1 MPRPHRR
8 QAGLREETV
17 RIRPASKTLLLALVV
32 LAVAAGVAT
41 ASIQSDRWLAD
52 VKYLASSD
60 LKGRGSGSLE
70 LNQAANYIADQFK
83 KAGLEALRGSYFQP
97 FDAVIGAELGQN
109 NQAALLGISRRTY
122 RLRQDFTPLGF
133 SGSGDKTADVVFVG
147 YGITAPEYN
156 YDDYAGMDVTGKV
169 VLVLRHEPQEQ
180 DEQSVFQGR
189 RITRYA
195 ALVSKAITA
204 RNRGAAAMVLVND
217 PVPHSND
224 RLVSLGQIDGPTD
237 VGIPVIQVTQAVA
250 NDWVKRA
257 GRSLEDLQRAIDR
270 DLSKQSF
277 PLPADVEVRIQA
289 DVRQRKAVLRNVI
302 GLLPGSDPAVRDQ
315 VIVIGA
321 HYDHLGLGEQDSLA
335 PNAAGQIHHGADD
348 NASGTAGMMELARF
362 FSEEGN
368 RPRHSL
374 LFMAYSGE
382 EKGLL
387 GSAHYVESPLIPLD
401 RTVAMMNLD
410 MIGRVSRNR
419 LYIGG
424 VGTSPQFRPWIQEE
438 NQGLGFQVDYS
449 DSGYGGSDHMS
460 FARREIPVLFF
471 FSGLHADYHKPTDTW
486 EKQLPAETAKV
497 LDLVS
502 RVVKKVDATN
512 EKLQFVRVQRQQ
524 PRARDQGE
532 EAAGDPGPGYGA
544 YFGSIP
550 DFGEVE
556 RGVKFADV
564 RDGSPAAQAGLRSGD
579 ILIQF
584 DGKEVRNLYDFTDYL
599 RAKRP
604 GDEVPV
610 VVLRDGQE
618 VRATVK
624 LGSRQ

>member
-1 MPRPHRR
+1 MRI
-8 QAGLREETV
+8 ETV
-17 RIRPASKTLLLALVV
+17 RRRPAWRTLPLVLLALV
-32 LAVAAGVAT
+32 AAAGI
-41 ASIQSDRWLAD
+41 ASGHIRSDRWLED
-52 VKYLASSD
+52 VKYLASPA
-60 LKGRGSGSLE
+60 LKGRGSGSPE
-70 LNQAANYIADQFK
+70 LNEAANYIAEQFK
-83 KAGLEALRGSYFQP
+83 KTGLETLNGSYFQP
-97 FDAVIGAELGQN
+97 FEAVIGAELGQS
-109 NQAALLGISRRTY
+109 NQVALLGSSRRTY
-122 RLRQDFTPLGF
+122 RMRQEFVPLSF
-133 SGSGDKTADVVFVG
+133 SGSGDKTAGVVFVG

-156 YDDYAGMDVTGKV
+156 YDDYAGIDVTGKV

-180 DEQSVFQGR
+180 DNQSIFRGR
-189 RITRYA
+189 EITRYA
-195 ALVSKAITA
+195 GLVSKAITA

-217 PVPHSND
+217 PVPHTND
-224 RLVSLGQIDGPTD
+224 RLIGLNQIDGPSD
-237 VGIPVIQVTQAVA
+237 IGIPVIQVTQAVA
-250 NDWVKRA
+250 NDWVRRA
-257 GRSLEDLQRAIDR
+257 GRSLEDLQKAIDK

-277 PLPADVEVRIQA
+277 ALPPDVEVRVQT
-289 DVRQRKAVLRNVI
+289 DVRQRKAALRNVV
-302 GLLPGSDPAVRDQ
+302 GYLPGTDPAVRDRI
-315 VIVIGA
+315 IVIGA

-335 PNAAGQIHHGADD
+335 PNAAGQIHYGADD

-362 FSEEGN
+362 FSEEAN

-374 LFMAYSGE
+374 LFMAFSGE
-382 EKGLL
+382 ERGLL
-387 GSAHYVESPLIPLD
+387 GSAHYVESPMIPLD

-424 VGTSPQFRPWIQEE
+424 VGTSPQFRQWIQEE
-438 NQGLGFQVDYS
+438 NQGLGFQLDYS
-449 DSGYGGSDHMS
+449 DSGYGASDHMS
-460 FARREIPVLFF
+460 FVRRNVPVLFF

-512 EKLQFVRVQRQQ
+512 EKLEFVRVQRQQ
-524 PRARDQGE
+524 QPRDHGVAAPGE
-532 EAAGDPGPGYGA
+532 QTGDPGPGYGA

-564 RDGSPAAQAGLRSGD
+564 RDGSPAAQAGLRPGD
-579 ILIQF
+579 ILISF

-610 VVLRDGQE
+610 VVLRGGQE

>member
-1 MPRPHRR
+1 MPYPHGR
-8 QAGLREETV
+8 QAGSREEAV
-17 RIRPASKTLLLALVV
+17 RIRPISKTLLLVLAALV
-32 LAVAAGVAT
+32 VAAGVAT

-52 VKYLASSD
+52 VKYLASPG
-60 LKGRGSGSLE
+60 LKGRGSGSPE

-109 NQAALLGISRRTY
+109 NQVALLGTSRRSY
-122 RLRQDFTPLGF
+122 QLRQDFTPLGF
-133 SGSGDKTADVVFVG
+133 SGSGDKTAGMVFVG

-156 YDDYAGMDVTGKV
+156 YDDYAGIDVTGKA

-180 DEQSVFQGR
+180 DEQSVFRGR
-189 RITRYA
+189 QITRYA
-195 ALVSKAITA
+195 GLVSKAITA
-204 RNRGAAAMVLVND
+204 RNRGAAALVLVND

-224 RLVSLGQIDGPTD
+224 RLVSLGQIDGPSD
-237 VGIPVIQVTQAVA
+237 IGIPVMQVTQAVA
-250 NDWVKRA
+250 NEWVKRA
-257 GRSLEDLQRAIDR
+257 GHSLEDLQKAIDR

-277 PLPADVEVRIQA
+277 SLPPDVEVRIQA
-289 DVRQRKAVLRNVI
+289 DVRQRKAVLRNVV
-302 GLLPGSDPAVRDQ
+302 GLLPGSDPALRDQ

-374 LFMAYSGE
+374 LFMAFSGE
-382 EKGLL
+382 ERGLL
-387 GSAHYVESPLIPLD
+387 GSANYVGSPLLPLD
-401 RTVAMMNLD
+401 RTVAMINLD

-424 VGTSPQFRPWIQEE
+424 VGTSPQFRQWLQEA
-438 NQGLGFQVDYS
+438 NQGFGFQLDYS
-449 DSGYGGSDHMS
+449 DSGYGASDHMS
-460 FARREIPVLFF
+460 FARREVPVLFF

-497 LDLVS
+497 LEMIS
-502 RVVKKVDATN
+502 RVVNRIDVTN
-512 EKLQFVRVQRQQ
+512 ERLQFVRVQRQERGGRGE
-524 PRARDQGE
+524 PSDDQ
-532 EAAGDPGPGYGA
+532 AQGYGA

-564 RDGSPAAQAGLRSGD
+564 RDGSPAAQASLRPGD
-579 ILIQF
+579 ILIHF

-599 RAKRP
+599 REKRP

-618 VRATVK
+618 IRATVK
-624 LGSRQ
+624 LGRRE

>member
-1 MPRPHRR
+1 V
-8 QAGLREETV
+8 A
-17 RIRPASKTLLLALVV
+17 LAL
-32 LAVAAGVAT
+32 AVGVAT
-41 ASIQSDRWLAD
+41 AHIRSERWLED
-52 VKYLASSD
+52 VKFLASPD
-60 LKGRGSGSLE
+60 LKGRGSGSPE
-70 LNQAANYIADQFK
+70 LNQAANYIAEQFK
-83 KAGLEALRGSYFQP
+83 KTGLEALNGSYFQP
-97 FDAVIGAELGQN
+97 FEAVIGTELGQN
-109 NQAALLGISRRTY
+109 NQLALSGTSRRSY
-122 RLRQDFTPLGF
+122 RLRQDFVPLGF
-133 SGSGDKTADVVFVG
+133 SGSGDKTAGMVFVG

-156 YDDYAGMDVTGKV
+156 YDDYAGIDVTGKV

-180 DEQSVFQGR
+180 NDQSVFRGR
-189 RITRYA
+189 EITRYA

-224 RLVSLGQIDGPTD
+224 RLISLNSIDGPSD
-237 VGIPVIQVTQAVA
+237 IGIPVIQVTQAVA
-250 NDWVKRA
+250 NEWVKRA
-257 GRSLEDLQRAIDR
+257 GRSLEDLQKAIDR

-277 PLPADVEVRIQA
+277 PLPPDVEARVQT
-289 DVRQRKAVLRNVI
+289 DVRQRKAVLRNVV
-302 GLLPGSDPAVRDQ
+302 GYLPGTDPAVRDR

-348 NASGTAGMMELARF
+348 NASGTAGIMELARF
-362 FSEEGN
+362 FSEAGN

-374 LFMAYSGE
+374 LFMAFSGE

-387 GSAHYVESPLIPLD
+387 GSAHYVEAPFIPLD

-419 LYIGG
+419 LYVGG
-424 VGTSPQFRPWIQEE
+424 VGTSPQFRQWIQEE
-438 NQGLGFQVDYS
+438 NQGLGFQLDYS
-449 DSGYGGSDHMS
+449 DSGYGASDHMS
-460 FARREIPVLFF
+460 FVRRNVPVLFF

-486 EKQLPAETAKV
+486 EKQMPAETAKV
-497 LDLVS
+497 LDLIS

-512 EKLQFVRVQRQQ
+512 ERLEFVRVQRQQ
-524 PRARDQGE
+524 QPRDHGNEPPA
-532 EAAGDPGPGYGA
+532 DPGQGYGA

-564 RDGSPAAQAGLRSGD
+564 RDGSPAAQADLRSGD

-604 GDEVPV
+604 GEEVPV
-610 VVLRDGQE
+610 VVLRGGQE
-618 VRATVK
+618 IRATVK

>member
-1 MPRPHRR
+1 MRM
-8 QAGLREETV
+8 QTV
-17 RIRPASKTLLLALVV
+17 RRRPAWRTLPLVLLAL
-32 LAVAAGVAT
+32 AAAAGIA
-41 ASIQSDRWLAD
+41 AAHIRSERWLED
-52 VKYLASSD
+52 VKYLASPA
-60 LKGRGSGSLE
+60 LKGRGSGSPE
-70 LNQAANYIADQFK
+70 LNQAASYIADQFK
-83 KAGLEALRGSYFQP
+83 KAGLETLNGSYFQP
-97 FDAVIGAELGQN
+97 FEAVIGAEFGQN
-109 NQAALLGISRRTY
+109 NQLASLGSSRRSY
-122 RLRQDFTPLGF
+122 RLRQEFVPLGF
-133 SGSGDKTADVVFVG
+133 SGSGDRTAGIVFVG

-156 YDDYAGMDVTGKV
+156 YDDYAGIDVTGKV

-180 DEQSVFQGR
+180 DDQSIFRGR
-189 RITRYA
+189 EITRYA

-224 RLVSLGQIDGPTD
+224 RLIGLNQIDGPND
-237 VGIPVIQVTQAVA
+237 IGIPVIQVTQAVA

-257 GRSLEDLQRAIDR
+257 GRSLEDLQKAIDR

-277 PLPADVEVRIQA
+277 ALPPDVEVRVQT
-289 DVRQRKAVLRNVI
+289 DVRQRKADLRNVV
-302 GLLPGSDPAVRDQ
+302 GYLPGTDPALRDR

-362 FSEEGN
+362 FIEAGN

-374 LFMAYSGE
+374 LFMAFSGE

-387 GSAHYVESPLIPLD
+387 GSAHYVEAPLIPLD

-424 VGTSPQFRPWIQEE
+424 VGTSPQFRQWIQEE
-438 NQGLGFQVDYS
+438 NQGLGLQLDYS
-449 DSGYGGSDHMS
+449 DSGYGASDHMS
-460 FARREIPVLFF
+460 FVRRNVPVLFF

-512 EKLQFVRVQRQQ
+512 ERLEFVRVQRQQ
-524 PRARDQGE
+524 QPRDH
-532 EAAGDPGPGYGA
+532 EAAVGEQTGDPGPGYGA

-550 DFGEVE
+550 DFGEGE

-564 RDGSPAAQAGLRSGD
+564 RDSSPAAQAGLLSGD

-610 VVLRDGQE
+610 VVLRGGQE
-618 VRATVK
+618 VRAAVK